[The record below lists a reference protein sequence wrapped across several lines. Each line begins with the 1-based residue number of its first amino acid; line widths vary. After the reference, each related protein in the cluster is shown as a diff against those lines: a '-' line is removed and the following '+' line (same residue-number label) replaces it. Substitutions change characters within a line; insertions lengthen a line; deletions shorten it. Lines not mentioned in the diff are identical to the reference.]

1 MGETGRNR
9 SEGWKHAKLDGH
21 GNENRVAGAL
31 PSDKSFIS
39 DIGSLKLGKRLSG
52 KPKALDIGQTPVKTI
67 FGDLQLPKPDIVL
80 EWCNHVRTNL
90 SVKKSSS
97 GQVWLVTFE
106 RFLETFRHH
115 SGIPVN
121 PDAAKALALF
131 IGGKDNL
138 AKYRSDFLLALNAS
152 KSASPTIY
160 AQELHQ
166 NRLSATSISRSFPIC
181 WNALMDFLR
190 NYIGLITELAF
201 ARGATESDEMWAEVV
216 LYTLPDG
223 SRSIFSIADMA
234 ARSKLANQ
242 SKITAGPK
250 NGGTTI
256 ILPFGFLQMHK
267 NSIQFHHQLKA
278 IKNLYD
284 ADSTF

>member
-39 DIGSLKLGKRLSG
+39 DIGSLNLGKTLSG
-52 KPKALDIGQTPVKTI
+52 KPKAIDIGQTQVKTI
-67 FGDLQLPKPDIVL
+67 FGDHQLPKPDIVL

-106 RFLETFRHH
+106 RFLEIYKHH
-115 SGIPVN
+115 SRTEVDAN
-121 PDAAKALALF
+121 AAKALALF
-131 IGGKDNL
+131 IGGNDNL
-138 AKYRSDFLLALNAS
+138 AKYRSDFLSALNAS
-152 KSASPTIY
+152 KVATPKIY
-160 AQELHQ
+160 EQELHQ
-166 NRLSATSISRSFPIC
+166 NRLSASSISRSFPVC
-181 WNALMDFLR
+181 WQELIDFFR
-190 NYIGLITELAF
+190 DNIGLISELAF
-201 ARGATESDEMWAEVV
+201 ARGATESKEMWAEVV

-223 SRSIFSIADMA
+223 SRSIFSIADIA
-234 ARSKLANQ
+234 SRSQLANK

-267 NSIQFHHQLKA
+267 NSIQFHHQHASL
-278 IKNLYD
+278 KNLY
-284 ADSTF
+284 